1 MIKDLGQSKYRFVV
15 SVGGR
20 ADRKRYC
27 KTVTHKGGKKA
38 LQKMYDEF
46 EAECQKTPLTDIT
59 VKDLL
64 ESYVTHCKTLGRKAT
79 TLHGYEVTA
88 ERCYSLLGGILA
100 KNLTA
105 YRLEKF
111 VAEMGI

>member
-1 MIKDLGQSKYRFVV
+1 MIKDLGQNKYRFVV

-59 VKDLL
+59 VQDLL
-64 ESYVTHCKTLGRKAT
+64 ESYISHCKRRQKARVGT
-79 TLHGYEVTA
+79 AHVLWQHG
-88 ERCYSLLGGILA
+88 
-100 KNLTA
+100 KNIPRADGYLMA
-105 YRLEKF
+105 VLYF
-111 VAEMGI
+111 F